1 MILLFLSLTPS
12 SSPLS
17 LFSWSYHAVGSF
29 LSLRGASSFPSRCLC
44 LLFLHRLQDTMMM
57 RRKTTAVI
65 PPPMANARSKSSE
78 KEAGGEKE
86 TEECRLSVLVPVV
99 QKHIL
104 IFRHRQNQVWRST
117 GFSSS
122 ANMRFTFVV
131 LREMF
136 QQLLEGLP

>member
-12 SSPLS
+12 SSPIS

-44 LLFLHRLQDTMMM
+44 LLFLHRWQDTMMM

-65 PPPMANARSKSSE
+65 PPPMANARSRSSE

-86 TEECRLSVLVPVV
+86 TEERRLSVL
-99 QKHIL
+99 
-104 IFRHRQNQVWRST
+104 FRHRQNQVWRST
-117 GFSSS
+117 GFSYS
-122 ANMRFTFVV
+122 ANMRFTFVI